1 MEEAFRQIP
10 ELFSIREMLERAK
23 KLTENR
29 RARAAV
35 ERLEKI
41 ADILTE
47 YGCSQ
52 YVSYDLSMVSQYSYY
67 TGIIIQAYTYG
78 TGDAVIKGGRYD
90 RLLEKFGKSAPAVGF
105 TTEVDSLLSAIERQN
120 IQLPIADIK
129 TMVLYPERLEK
140 MAVRFANAHRE
151 RQMDVACIR
160 FEPGRVLDDYRAFGQ
175 RNQFGGI
182 IYFRSEEEVYAI
194 NLASGEV
201 SPVDVTPFRD

>member
-1 MEEAFRQIP
+1 M
-10 ELFSIREMLERAK
+10 
-23 KLTENR
+23 
-29 RARAAV
+29 
-35 ERLEKI
+35 
-41 ADILTE
+41 
-47 YGCSQ
+47 
-52 YVSYDLSMVSQYSYY
+52 
-67 TGIIIQAYTYG
+67 
-78 TGDAVIKGGRYD
+78 
-90 RLLEKFGKSAPAVGF
+90 GF

-194 NLASGEV
+194 NLASERF
-201 SPVDVTPFRD
+201 PPWM